1 MPIFVQDVDVSK
13 IPEPTLNQIQEIG
26 LYGQDSVFEVVYGIN
41 ETYPNSTMETWYFW
55 NKAFRETTVIE
66 LIDFDVRTFKIALF
80 KLYVCD
86 ESMYCYKNY
95 LSILTAFLMKLEDGY
110 DFFAIYSGFVGRGTE
125 VENATLTGKMDSLSQ
140 VHLFIF

>member
-13 IPEPTLNQIQEIG
+13 IAEPTLNQIQEIG
-26 LYGQDSVFEVVYGIN
+26 LYGQDSVFEVIYGIN

-80 KLYVCD
+80 KRMYVMSQCIVIT
-86 ESMYCYKNY
+86 YNNY
-95 LSILTAFLMKLEDGY
+95 LSILTRFPHEA
-110 DFFAIYSGFVGRGTE
+110 
-125 VENATLTGKMDSLSQ
+125 
-140 VHLFIF
+140 